1 MTPTE
6 SAFLKY
12 GLPAIFL
19 LANALL
25 VVLNLLKN
33 KEQNKKQ
40 NQYRYNPHAPGE
52 AQACKDHKLALA
64 KLGEKLEEQ
73 GKAIARIEQGQEAQE
88 KRLDWIQ
95 GKLNGK

>member
-1 MTPTE
+1 ME
-6 SAFLKY
+6 AAFLKY
-12 GLPAIFL
+12 GLPALFL
-19 LANALL
+19 MAQALL

-33 KEQNKKQ
+33 KEQTKKQ

-52 AQACKDHKLALA
+52 AQACKDHKAALA
-64 KLGEKLEEQ
+64 KLGEKLELHGQ
-73 GKAIARIEQGQEAQE
+73 AIARVEEGQDAQE

>member
-1 MTPTE
+1 MSPTE
-6 SAFLKY
+6 SALLKY

-19 LANALL
+19 MAQALL

-52 AQACKDHKLALA
+52 AQACKEHKAALT

-73 GKAIARIEQGQEAQE
+73 GKAVVRVEEAQEAQE
-88 KRLDWIQ
+88 KRLDRIE
-95 GKLNGK
+95 GKLNGL

>member
-1 MTPTE
+1 ME
-6 SAFLKY
+6 AAFIKY

-25 VVLNLLKN
+25 VALNLFKN

-40 NQYRYNPHAPGE
+40 SRYQYNPHPPGE
-52 AQACKDHKLALA
+52 AQACKDHKAALA
-64 KLGEKLEEQ
+64 KLGEKIEEQ
-73 GKAIARIEQGQEAQE
+73 GKAIARVEEGQDAQE